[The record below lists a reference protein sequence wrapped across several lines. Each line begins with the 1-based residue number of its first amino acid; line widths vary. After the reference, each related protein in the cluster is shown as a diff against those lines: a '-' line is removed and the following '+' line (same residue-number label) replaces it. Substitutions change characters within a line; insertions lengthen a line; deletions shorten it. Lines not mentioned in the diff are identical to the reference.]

1 MFILLCECYTF
12 QAKIHKLLTFGGNHD
27 KLILTENE
35 ILWAISLPIQNK
47 DCILFFLHWCL
58 HL

>member
-35 ILWAISLPIQNK
+35 ILWAISLPI
-47 DCILFFLHWCL
+47 
-58 HL
+58 